1 MLGMNRI
8 LVLLASLLV
17 VGLPAPVFS
26 ADMDVRSC
34 NRLHDEWLE
43 YKKSESDSSKNEWVE
58 GFYLGYIYA
67 FTDTFKS
74 LGTINFPQNGKKGQ
88 YATIVGNWLERHPEH
103 WQEDRAICVA
113 LALME
118 AFGLNE

>member
-1 MLGMNRI
+1 MNRI
-8 LVLLASLLV
+8 LILLVSLLV

-26 ADMDVRSC
+26 ADLDVRSC
-34 NRLHDEWLE
+34 SRLHDEWLE

-74 LGTINFPQNGKKGQ
+74 LGTINFPQNGK
-88 YATIVGNWLERHPEH
+88 E
-103 WQEDRAICVA
+103 RAIRHYCR
-113 LALME
+113 
-118 AFGLNE
+118 